1 MSITLRPH
9 HSRGTADFGWL
20 QSQHSFSF
28 GSYYDANQMGF
39 SALRVINDDHV
50 AAGKGFDT
58 HSHANME
65 ILSYVLEGEIAHRDS
80 QGNVTRLPAG
90 EFQLMSAG
98 RGIAHSEYNPT
109 EQPLHFLQIW
119 IKPNVENQAP
129 GYQQKHFG
137 DNPGLTLVASENG
150 EAGSLLIK
158 QDARIFQLLLPGH
171 HSLDLALNAQRNY
184 YLHLIKGSLSLNG
197 HPLTPGDGAKV
208 TGQEQVLIETA
219 VTDIEALWFDL
230 P

>member
-1 MSITLRPH
+1 MSITLRAH
-9 HSRGTADFGWL
+9 NSRGKADFSWL

-50 AAGKGFDT
+50 APGKGFDT

-65 ILSYVLEGEIAHRDS
+65 ILSYVLNGEIAHKDS

-98 RGIAHSEYNPT
+98 RGIAHSEYNPAK
-109 EQPLHFLQIW
+109 QPLHFLQIW

-137 DNPGLTLVASENG
+137 REHGMTLVASPDG
-150 EAGSLLIK
+150 EQGSLVIK
-158 QDARIFQLLLPGH
+158 QDARVFQVLLQAEQTLN
-171 HSLDLALNAQRNY
+171 LALNAERHY
-184 YLHLIKGSLSLNG
+184 YLHLIKGSLTLDSTQ
-197 HPLTPGDGAKV
+197 LTAGDGVK
-208 TGQEQVLIETA
+208 IEREDA
-219 VTDIEALWFDL
+219 ILLAAGDSEVEALWFDL

>member
-1 MSITLRPH
+1 MSITLRNH
-9 HSRGTADFGWL
+9 DSRGKADFGWL

-28 GSYYDANQMGF
+28 GSYYDANHMGF
-39 SALRVINDDHV
+39 SALRVINDDWV
-50 AAGKGFDT
+50 AAGKGFET

-65 ILSYVLEGEIAHRDS
+65 ILSYVLDGEIAHKDS

-98 RGIAHSEYNPT
+98 RGIAHSEYNPA
-109 EQPLHFLQIW
+109 EKPLHFLQIW

-137 DNPGLTLVASENG
+137 SHNGLTLVASPDG
-150 EAGSLLIK
+150 EAGSLVIK
-158 QDARIFQLLLPGH
+158 QDARIFQLLLNSQQPLTLPLNPARNYYVQVVKG
-171 HSLDLALNAQRNY
+171 SLALNDSQ
-184 YLHLIKGSLSLNG
+184 
-197 HPLTPGDGAKV
+197 LTAGDGAKISAESGV
-208 TGQEQVLIETA
+208 SLLAGNSEVQ
-219 VTDIEALWFDL
+219 ALWFDL

>member
-1 MSITLRPH
+1 MSITLRTH
-9 HSRGTADFGWL
+9 NSRGQADFGWL

-28 GSYYDANQMGF
+28 GSYYDANHMGF

-65 ILSYVLEGEIAHRDS
+65 ILSYVLQGEIAHKDS

-109 EQPLHFLQIW
+109 DQPLHFLQIW
-119 IKPNVENQAP
+119 IKPNVENEAP

-137 DNPGLTLVASENG
+137 SHNGMTLVASPDA
-150 EAGSLLIK
+150 EAGSLRIK
-158 QDARIFQLLLPGH
+158 QDTRIFQVLLQKQQQLNL
-171 HSLDLALNAQRNY
+171 SLKTERHY
-184 YLHLIKGSLSLNG
+184 YLHLIKGSLNLNG
-197 HPLTPGDGAKV
+197 IQLTAGDGAKIA
-208 TGQEQVLIETA
+208 GERDLALIA
-219 VTDIEALWFDL
+219 GDGDVQALWFDL

>member
-1 MSITLRPH
+1 MSITLRAH
-9 HSRGTADFGWL
+9 NSRGKADFGWL

-50 AAGKGFDT
+50 APGKGFDT

-65 ILSYVLEGEIAHRDS
+65 ILSYVLNGEIAHKDS

-98 RGIAHSEYNPT
+98 RGIAHSEYNPAQ
-109 EQPLHFLQIW
+109 QPLHFLQIW

-129 GYQQKHFG
+129 SYQQKHFG
-137 DNPGLTLVASENG
+137 SHNGMTLVASPDA
-150 EAGSLLIK
+150 EAGSLRIK
-158 QDARIFQLLLPGH
+158 QDTRIFQVLLQKQQQLNL
-171 HSLDLALNAQRNY
+171 SLKTERHY
-184 YLHLIKGSLSLNG
+184 YLHLIKGSLNLNG
-197 HPLTPGDGAKV
+197 IQLTAGDGAKI
-208 TGQEQVLIETA
+208 TGEL
-219 VTDIEALWFDL
+219 DIALVAGDGDVQALWFDL